1 VFLSRLRLN
10 PRLKEVRRDLANPYE
25 MHRTLSRAVSEALT
39 RNEERMLWRLE
50 PTRPTELPIV
60 LVQTLTEP
68 DWSALPLG
76 YAEEAEY
83 KPFCPVLKEGQVLRF
98 RLLANPVKRARDTG
112 KRVAL
117 KTPEEK
123 LRWLGHKLAQ
133 GGMELVET
141 SEGPL
146 ALIQRDTFLEVFRS
160 AKAREVFRSAKARE
174 VSDVLPEGNTTKK
187 IRLQATLFEGVLRIK
202 DPEQA
207 VETLKRGIGPAKGL
221 GLGLLSLRRL

>member
-1 VFLSRLRLN
+1 MFLSRLRLN

-39 RNEERMLWRLE
+39 RNEERMLWR
-50 PTRPTELPIV
+50 RPTELPIV

-160 AKAREVFRSAKARE
+160 AKAREV
-174 VSDVLPEGNTTKK
+174 SDVLPEGNTTKK